1 MTGFAGGWC
10 DIVSNICLVS
20 IPSSL
25 YRAPKSFV
33 TFLGDRYGRIT
44 FCSNSWSWA
53 PASNAEPCNS
63 LESSG

>member
-10 DIVSNICLVS
+10 DIISNIYLVS
-20 IPSSL
+20 ISSSL

-33 TFLGDRYGRIT
+33 ISLGDWYGRIT
-44 FCSNSWSWA
+44 FCSNSWPWT
-53 PASNAEPCNS
+53 PVSNAELCNS